1 MHVIRITSII
11 VFCWAALASAEA
23 RVFSTEQQYVAQFG
37 PDVNK
42 GAPVAPP
49 YKFGLYRHK
58 KYSMIVLFLNQVS
71 EGELIVRTN
80 GSGRLTESDVNGI
93 LAANQGTSGWKK
105 EKVDTN
111 TDPNAPQVSLWTR
124 KDGKLYALYV
134 SSGPTPCVL
143 VGTKRGGD
151 YLMKQKDNLAGAIK
165 G

>member
-1 MHVIRITSII
+1 MQAIRIGSIF
-11 VFCWAALASAEA
+11 VFCWAALSPAEG

-37 PDVNK
+37 ANVNK

-49 YKFGLYRHK
+49 YKFALYRHK
-58 KYSMIVLFLNQVS
+58 KFSMIVLFLNQVS

-80 GSGRLTESDVNGI
+80 GSGRLTDSDVNGI
-93 LAANQGTSGWKK
+93 LAANQGTSVWKK
-105 EKVDTN
+105 EKIDTN

-151 YLMKQKDNLAGAIK
+151 YLMKQKESLAAAVK